1 MKILNVDKFTT
12 KYTVV
17 IEGKEFT
24 VRAMSVKQFSELDIA
39 NKLANSDEK
48 SLIKVMV
55 EVLKAVSD
63 IPEETLWDQEFRVLS
78 MLLGIAQGQ
87 DPDEAEKDTDEK
99 N

>member
-1 MKILNVDKFTT
+1 MTILNVDKFTT